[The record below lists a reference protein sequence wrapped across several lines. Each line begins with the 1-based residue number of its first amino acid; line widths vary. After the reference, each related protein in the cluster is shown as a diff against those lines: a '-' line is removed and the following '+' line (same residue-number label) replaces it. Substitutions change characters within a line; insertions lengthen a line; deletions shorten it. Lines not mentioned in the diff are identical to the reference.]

1 MCGVHDIINATPVDE
16 AAYVAIPIETL
27 DKVIELL
34 DAARGFLYVGK
45 TQDAMKSIEAA
56 RLEVSRDE

>member
-1 MCGVHDIINATPVDE
+1 MCEYNITTGD

-27 DKVIELL
+27 DKVIDLL
-34 DAARGFLYVGK
+34 DNARGFLYVGR